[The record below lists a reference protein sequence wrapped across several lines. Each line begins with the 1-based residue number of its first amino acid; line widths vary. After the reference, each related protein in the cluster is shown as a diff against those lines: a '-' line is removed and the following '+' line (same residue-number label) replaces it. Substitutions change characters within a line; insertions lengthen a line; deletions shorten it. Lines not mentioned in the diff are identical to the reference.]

1 MTYLRM
7 SGLVTKYPFIIPHV
21 VLGFVKFQIHFQ
33 CHFHSHYWTS
43 VQESKSSTSAC
54 KKNNNILT

>member
-7 SGLVTKYPFIIPHV
+7 SGLVTKYPFVIQHV

-33 CHFHSHYWTS
+33 CHFHSH
-43 VQESKSSTSAC
+43 
-54 KKNNNILT
+54 